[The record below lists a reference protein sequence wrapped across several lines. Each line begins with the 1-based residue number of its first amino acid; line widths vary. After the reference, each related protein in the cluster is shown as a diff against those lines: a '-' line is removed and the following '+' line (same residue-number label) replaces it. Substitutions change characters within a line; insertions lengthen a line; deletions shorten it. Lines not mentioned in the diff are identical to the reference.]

1 MLSQLET
8 NIRLSPC
15 FLRASSPPCKLISLP
30 PYLCAI
36 NIRHLL
42 GDDLGPLNLK
52 ELQNL
57 EKQLEGTLV
66 LARQRK
72 TQIMMEQMEDLRK
85 KERQLGELN
94 KQLKIKLDGEGQN
107 LKTSQGLW
115 SCCTTA
121 ENSHFPLHPSHPNPM
136 ECDHEPVLQ
145 IGYHHHYVEAEGSS
159 VPRSMAG
166 ETNFIHGWVI

>member
-1 MLSQLET
+1 MWNFWQ
-8 NIRLSPC
+8 
-15 FLRASSPPCKLISLP
+15 
-30 PYLCAI
+30 
-36 NIRHLL
+36 
-42 GDDLGPLNLK
+42 
-52 ELQNL
+52 
-57 EKQLEGTLV
+57 
-66 LARQRK
+66 
-72 TQIMMEQMEDLRK
+72 
-85 KERQLGELN
+85 ERQLGELN

-107 LKTSQGLW
+107 QKTSQGLW

-121 ENSHFPLHPSHPNPM
+121 ENSHFPLLPSHPNPM